1 MIAILASSPCLAT
14 YDNSTH
20 IEIKICRGVLVWY
33 GSLAIILSAFIAGTV
48 GRFNLLISYK
58 VIEKTIST
66 DRMQI
71 LVLPA
76 WASWYSIRLALH
88 HANDPERCRF
98 HTTDQAR

>member
-1 MIAILASSPCLAT
+1 MIAISALSPCLAT
-14 YDNSTH
+14 YDYSTH

-66 DRMQI
+66 DRMQT

-76 WASWYSIRLALH
+76 WASWCSIRLALH
-88 HANDPERCRF
+88 HANDPERRRF
-98 HTTDQAR
+98 HTTDQVR